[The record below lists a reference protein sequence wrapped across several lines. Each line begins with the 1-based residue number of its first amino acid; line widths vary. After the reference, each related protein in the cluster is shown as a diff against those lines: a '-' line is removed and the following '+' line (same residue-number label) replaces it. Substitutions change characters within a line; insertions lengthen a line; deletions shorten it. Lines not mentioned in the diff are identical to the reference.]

1 MCVSKKRETRKRR
14 SLFSLLKTFPKSTE
28 VRIVVVVVVVVAVVV
43 VVVVVAVVV
52 VVVVVARNVLFKTIS
67 SAHSLRN

>member
-52 VVVVVARNVLFKTIS
+52 VVVVARNVLFKTIS